1 MNMVRIGC
9 FLKALR
15 KEKELTQEQ
24 LAEMFNVSRRTVSRW
39 ETGQNIPDLDLL
51 IELSDYYQVEIREL
65 LDGKRKKEKINT
77 EEQETVRTVIELSYE
92 DRKRLLKRMNIL
104 FIIGLFIAVIEM
116 FLVFN
121 DNADHFLG
129 GFCQGV
135 MLGYMIVGCIIT
147 SKYAVRINRFK
158 RKLLSK

>member
-9 FLKALR
+9 LLKALR

-39 ETGQNIPDLDLL
+39 ETGKNIPDLDLL

-65 LDGKRKKEKINT
+65 LDGKRKKEKMST

>member
-39 ETGQNIPDLDLL
+39 ETGKNIPDLDLL

-121 DNADHFLG
+121 DNADHFFG

>member
-65 LDGKRKKEKINT
+65 LDGKRKKEKMNT

-92 DRKRLLKRMNIL
+92 DRKRILKRMNIL
-104 FIIGLFIAVIEM
+104 FIIGLFIAVIDM
-116 FLVFN
+116 VLVFN